1 MARDL
6 GAYRA
11 ALDLA
16 RPFEA
21 LRAFKSRVVVADLQ
35 SDVATIRC
43 HIDDEEI
50 VPREEMKLTAS
61 GKVST
66 KEMAAGK
73 YWLLYQ
79 DHVCSAALR
88 IARET
93 FAVLPIQRVIVN
105 IGASQLDTATGHP
118 RDVVFLAANI
128 EREAFGLINF
138 AAIDPSDSFKNF
150 GHRMKFKKTSGFDA
164 VDPITHD
171 EQWVSSK

>member
-1 MARDL
+1 MVRELA
-6 GAYRA
+6 AYRA

-16 RPFEA
+16 RPYEA
-21 LRAFKSRVVVADLQ
+21 LRAFKSRVVVAELQ
-35 SDVATIRC
+35 PDVVTIRC

-73 YWLLYQ
+73 YWLLHQ

-93 FAVLPIQRVIVN
+93 FAVLPVHRVIVN

-118 RDVVFLAANI
+118 RDVVFLAASI
-128 EREAFGLINF
+128 ERDAFGLINF

-150 GHRMKFKKTSGFDA
+150 WHRMKFKKASGFDA
-164 VDPITHD
+164 VEPITSD
-171 EQWVSSK
+171 EQWVSTR